1 MCITFSPAVYA
12 QFNSTLD
19 GMPLLF
25 VASKQGLK
33 IVRDDHF
40 WVPCHFSFR
49 SAVDHAMLCSSMKM
63 EVPGLAD
70 SLQQY
75 LCGNSGIY
83 AGDVLDT
90 DPGWQQSKL
99 IWALSAEV
107 GLASRMH
114 CTSLWHVKAAQLPF
128 PILAS
133 IAFSLEQLDL
143 PKPSSAGSKRA
154 ATEDVVFDGDTKS
167 GHFRFLL
174 CIVVGMVE
182 FSPTAIPCRM
192 HRISFDLRS

>member
-1 MCITFSPAVYA
+1 MTRTNREVCVSHFRQLFMRSLIARSMVCP
-12 QFNSTLD
+12 
-19 GMPLLF
+19 MLF

-33 IVRDDHF
+33 IVCDEHF

-63 EVPGLAD
+63 EVPDLAD

-75 LCGNSGIY
+75 LCGNSGVY

-133 IAFSLEQLDL
+133 IAFSL
-143 PKPSSAGSKRA
+143 
-154 ATEDVVFDGDTKS
+154 
-167 GHFRFLL
+167 
-174 CIVVGMVE
+174 
-182 FSPTAIPCRM
+182 
-192 HRISFDLRS
+192 

>member
-1 MCITFSPAVYA
+1 MFRFTLRSVSHFSPAVYV
-12 QFNSTLD
+12 QLNNTLC
-19 GMPLLF
+19 GAPLLF
-25 VASKQGLK
+25 IARKNGMNLFV
-33 IVRDDHF
+33 IIHF
-40 WVPCHFSFR
+40 RVPCHFRFR
-49 SAVDHAMLCSSMKM
+49 SAVDHVMLCSSMKM

-114 CTSLWHVKAAQLPF
+114 CTSLWHAKAAQQPF
-128 PILAS
+128 VCVR
-133 IAFSLEQLDL
+133 IAF
-143 PKPSSAGSKRA
+143 
-154 ATEDVVFDGDTKS
+154 
-167 GHFRFLL
+167 
-174 CIVVGMVE
+174 
-182 FSPTAIPCRM
+182 
-192 HRISFDLRS
+192 

>member
-1 MCITFSPAVYA
+1 MTRTNREVYHIFRQLFMCS
-12 QFNSTLD
+12 SKTL
-19 GMPLLF
+19 GGAPLLF
-25 VASKQGLK
+25 VVSKEVLNLFV
-33 IVRDDHF
+33 IIRFHF
-40 WVPCHFSFR
+40 RLR

-63 EVPGLAD
+63 EVPGLAE

-114 CTSLWHVKAAQLPF
+114 CTSLWHVKAAQQPF
-128 PILAS
+128 VYVI
-133 IAFSLEQLDL
+133 IAF
-143 PKPSSAGSKRA
+143 
-154 ATEDVVFDGDTKS
+154 
-167 GHFRFLL
+167 
-174 CIVVGMVE
+174 
-182 FSPTAIPCRM
+182 
-192 HRISFDLRS
+192 